1 MSAFHS
7 CTQLHRAFFCVF
19 ALSVFS
25 ISLPLSMDF
34 TIVFPFFCNALCRNN
49 VFWASASSR
58 DFRQSLFSFSKAV
71 KITHI
76 VPYHQV
82 RCSLLPVQMY
92 AWLTFGISAQLPHVM
107 GLQHLAD
114 GNQKRAVKSLSKAI
128 FYCYLHDLKWELV
141 RAAHDLKV
149 RCELSSAHV
158 VFLCSTHICHQHAD
172 ASAVSSDELAA
183 ISRIPDNFLECPG
196 SRPLILRLEVHA
208 LPCCSGCPLTVF
220 FVLSATILD
229 AKVYN

>member
-1 MSAFHS
+1 
-7 CTQLHRAFFCVF
+7 
-19 ALSVFS
+19 
-25 ISLPLSMDF
+25 
-34 TIVFPFFCNALCRNN
+34 
-49 VFWASASSR
+49 
-58 DFRQSLFSFSKAV
+58 
-71 KITHI
+71 
-76 VPYHQV
+76 
-82 RCSLLPVQMY
+82 
-92 AWLTFGISAQLPHVM
+92 M

-149 RCELSSAHV
+149 RCELASTHV
-158 VFLCSTHICHQHAD
+158 VLLCSTHICHQHAD

-208 LPCCSGCPLTVF
+208 LPCCSRCPLTAFLYFQRQFWMRKYITSSAFRRIRSTVTII
-220 FVLSATILD
+220 FVILSLLACLYTVL
-229 AKVYN
+229 